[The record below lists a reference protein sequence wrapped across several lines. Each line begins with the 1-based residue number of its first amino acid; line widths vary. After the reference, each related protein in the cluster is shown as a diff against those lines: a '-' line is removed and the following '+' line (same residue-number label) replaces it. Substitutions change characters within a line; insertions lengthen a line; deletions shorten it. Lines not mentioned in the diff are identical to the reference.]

1 MGKNLQLPFYF
12 YVFILIL
19 CQKKASIG
27 KLDENTDL
35 KIKFAVWSL
44 THLTAGERAD
54 SNGIVF
60 FYLVEFQLKVTW
72 YNWAKFC

>member
-1 MGKNLQLPFYF
+1 MQLPFYF
-12 YVFILIL
+12 YVFIL

-27 KLDENTDL
+27 KLDENTD
-35 KIKFAVWSL
+35 KKEIISAVWPL

-60 FYLVEFQLKVTW
+60 SYLVEFQVKVIW
-72 YNWAKFC
+72 YN